1 MGKAISHMEQNGGS
15 KMTFYEGDNYKDAVG
30 REWYV
35 VHAVNSPKG
44 ERLLLVKR
52 EELMADQWAMA
63 IDNRDGTATIL
74 EAIGFTTIYDGDE
87 V

>member
-1 MGKAISHMEQNGGS
+1 MK
-15 KMTFYEGDNYKDAVG
+15 FYKGDKFEDAVG
-30 REWYV
+30 RAWYV

-52 EELMADQWAMA
+52 NKLLTDQWAIA
-63 IDNRDGTATIL
+63 IDNRDGTATVL
-74 EAIGFTTIYDGDE
+74 ED

>member
-1 MGKAISHMEQNGGS
+1 
-15 KMTFYEGDNYKDAVG
+15 MTFYEGDKYKDAVG
-30 REWYV
+30 RMWYV

-52 EELMADQWAMA
+52 NELMTDQWAMA

-74 EAIGFTTIYDGDE
+74 EDIGFTTLSAGE
-87 V
+87 NK

>member
-1 MGKAISHMEQNGGS
+1 MK
-15 KMTFYEGDNYKDAVG
+15 FYDGDKYEDAVG
-30 REWYV
+30 RMWYV

-52 EELMADQWAMA
+52 DEPLTDQWAIA
-63 IDNRDGTATIL
+63 VDNRDGTATIL
-74 EAIGFTTIYDGDE
+74 ED

>member
-1 MGKAISHMEQNGGS
+1 
-15 KMTFYEGDNYKDAVG
+15 MTFYEGDKYNDAVG

-52 EELMADQWAMA
+52 DEPLTDQWAMV
-63 IDNRDGTATIL
+63 IDNRDGTVTIL
-74 EAIGFTTIYDGDE
+74 EDMGFTTIYDEKE